1 MRSAIARSLTQKLA
15 IIALCAAP
23 WITTPASAASEAL
36 MPEARHSEIARAVYA
51 LSERFHYEQA
61 PLDNAFSSKAFDQFL
76 DSLDPSK
83 MYFLASDIS
92 LFEPGR
98 YQLDDSLRTGQ
109 VDIAFRMFNTYQTR
123 ATERMEYVLKLLE
136 TEPDFT
142 LNEEFAYDRSD
153 ADWAKDLSELDEVW
167 RKRVKNDALSLALTD
182 KPWVEIKDILAK
194 RYQRVV
200 TRITQV
206 KPDDVFEIYMNAFT
220 RTLDPHSSYMS
231 PRNSEEYRIQMSLS
245 YDGIGASLQ
254 LIDDYV
260 TIMNVIPGG
269 PAAIDG
275 TLKQNDRI
283 TAVGQEDGEML
294 DVIGW
299 RLDDVVDLIRG
310 PGGTH
315 VRLHILPA
323 GAAPGSE
330 QFTLELTR
338 DKIKLEAQAAQ
349 KKMVEVERGGQTLRI
364 GVVDV
369 PSFYLDYQALISGD
383 ENYTSTTRD
392 VRRLVKELEAEGMD
406 GLVLD
411 LRNNGGGHLQ
421 EAQSL
426 SGLFVGNGPVVQL
439 RHTNGRIE
447 VLKDTDPDVVYTGPV
462 AVLVNRFSASAS
474 EIFAA
479 AIQDYKRGVI
489 VGQQTYGKG
498 TVQNLFDLDRY
509 KRSETPGFGQ
519 LTLTIGKY
527 YRVTGGSTQ
536 NRGVSPDIELP
547 SPIDTDSVGESSQKS
562 AMPWDQINGST
573 FKPSNAVP
581 DQELQLLNR
590 EHEER
595 AAENPAFQAMVKE
608 IDSFREAREQKSVSL
623 NLAVRKAERD
633 KLNSVAEGLDDE
645 LEPDEA
651 RASATNAV
659 GASVPVHG
667 QQIPGEIPG
676 AADDEKEIEDVLL
689 SETEQILID
698 MIQQQSRQE
707 QKTAATG

>member
-1 MRSAIARSLTQKLA
+1 MRHIAIF
-15 IIALCAAP
+15 ALCAAP
-23 WITTPASAASEAL
+23 WITAAAAVPTDSTRQAL
-36 MPEARHSEIARAVYA
+36 LPEARHSEIARAVYA

-61 PLDNAFSSKAFDQFL
+61 PMDNEFSSKAFDQFL

-83 MYFLASDIS
+83 MYFLQSDIER
-92 LFEPGR
+92 FEPGR
-98 YQLDDSLRTGQ
+98 YQLEDSLRTGQ
-109 VDIAFRMFNTYQTR
+109 VDIAFRMFDIYQSR
-123 ATERMEYVLKLLE
+123 ASERLEYVLGLLK

-153 ADWAKDLSELDEVW
+153 AHWAKDIAELDELW

-182 KPWVEIKDILAK
+182 KPWTEIQEILGK
-194 RYQRVV
+194 RYQRVL

-220 RTLDPHSSYMS
+220 HTLDPHSSYMS

-283 TAVGQEDGEML
+283 TAVGQEDGDL
-294 DVIGW
+294 VDVIGW

-310 PGGTH
+310 PGGTR
-315 VRLHILPA
+315 VNLHILPA
-323 GAAPGSE
+323 GAAPGSG
-330 QFTLELTR
+330 QFVLELTR

-349 KKMVEVERGGQTLRI
+349 KKMVEVQRGEKTLRI
-364 GVVDV
+364 GVVEV
-369 PSFYLDYQALISGD
+369 PSFYLDFQALIAGD

-392 VRRLVKELEAEGMD
+392 VRRLVEELKADGMD
-406 GLVLD
+406 GLILD

-426 SGLFVGNGPVVQL
+426 SGLFIGSGPVVQL

-447 VLKDTDPDVVYTGPV
+447 VLNDADPDVAYTGPM

-479 AIQDYKRGVI
+479 AIQDYKRGVV

-498 TVQNLFDLDRY
+498 TVQNLFSLDRY
-509 KRSETPGFGQ
+509 KRSESPGFGQ

-547 SPIDTDSVGESSQKS
+547 SAIDMASVGESSQKT
-562 AMPWDQINGST
+562 AMPWDQINGSP
-573 FKPSNAVP
+573 FKPGNAVP
-581 DQELQLLNR
+581 DQELPILVER
-590 EHEER
+590 HRER
-595 AAENPAFQAMVKE
+595 AATDPQFQALLGE
-608 IDSFREAREQKSVSL
+608 FATFEEARARKTVSL

-633 KLNSVAEGLDDE
+633 KLNEKGGIEGEDLAAEGVED
-645 LEPDEA
+645 
-651 RASATNAV
+651 SADGGTIDP
-659 GASVPVHG
+659 SVPGHG
-667 QQIPGEIPG
+667 QNLPGSLAEEEESP
-676 AADDEKEIEDVLL
+676 DVILG
-689 SETEQILID
+689 ETEQIVID
-698 MIQQQSRQE
+698 MINLQS
-707 QKTAATG
+707 KSVLKAATQVAETN